1 MKKNGIFRKDIGCRI
16 YQKVWSKVEMKKK
29 FMDEFVNKCE
39 KGVVEA
45 KRAVQELSDDEIIEL
60 RAEMKAKIVHLDKWV
75 ELFLPFL
82 ALIVSAVALFGNMMD
97 ADKNTIVFVAVILSG
112 FIALIVAAINRLKK
126 GNIERAQSYLEDYSK
141 KEQKVQMQEVFTI
154 ETFEEISNRQKK
166 ERELVLAEWKRKRTY
181 INEQISLFESSL
193 AMIKENNK

>member
-1 MKKNGIFRKDIGCRI
+1 
-16 YQKVWSKVEMKKK
+16 MKKK
-29 FMDEFVNKCE
+29 FMDEFVNKCK

-141 KEQKVQMQEVFTI
+141 KEQKVQMQEDFTI

-193 AMIKENNK
+193 AMSKENNK